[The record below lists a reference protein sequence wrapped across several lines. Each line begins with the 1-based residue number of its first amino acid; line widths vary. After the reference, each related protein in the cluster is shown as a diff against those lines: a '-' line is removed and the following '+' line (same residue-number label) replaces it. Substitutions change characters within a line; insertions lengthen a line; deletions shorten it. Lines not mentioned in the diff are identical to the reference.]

1 MSTTAQPPDA
11 EPDEDL
17 SLDVVFDILSSERR
31 RHTLAYLL
39 TESEQTTLGDLAEHI
54 ACLENDKELPD
65 LSSQERKRVYVGLYQ
80 SHLPRM
86 DDAGVVDFDSD
97 RKTVELGANVEQVT
111 PYLELASNE
120 RADASGDRNWV
131 PYYLG
136 TSVVGGLLL
145 VLQTLVFPIA
155 WLSTI
160 ILDGLLLAYFSL
172 SLAHARDYGLPWIGA
187 AGR

>member
-1 MSTTAQPPDA
+1 MGTVAAPPDA
-11 EPDEDL
+11 ESGDDL
-17 SLDVVFDILSSERR
+17 PLDVVFDILSVERR

-39 TESEQTTLGDLAEHI
+39 TESAQTTLGDLAEHI
-54 ACLENDKELPD
+54 ACLENDKDLVD

-97 RKTVELGANVEQVT
+97 RKTVELGANAAQLA
-111 PYLELASNE
+111 PYLELATEDQSGG
-120 RADASGDRNWV
+120 AGDRNWV

-145 VLQTLVFPIA
+145 VLSTLLSPIA
-155 WLSTI
+155 WLSTVVI
-160 ILDGLLLAYFSL
+160 DGLLLAYFGL

-187 AGR
+187 SGR

>member
-1 MSTTAQPPDA
+1 MSTTAQSPDA
-11 EPDEDL
+11 EPDDDL
-17 SLDVVFDILSSERR
+17 SLDVIFDILSVERR
-31 RHTLAYLL
+31 RHTLEYLL

-54 ACLENDKELPD
+54 ACLENEKDLVD

-86 DDAGVVDFDSD
+86 DGAGVVDFDPD
-97 RKTVELGANVEQVT
+97 RKTVELGANAAQLT
-111 PYLELASNE
+111 PYLELATE
-120 RADASGDRNWV
+120 GRDGDGDRNWV

-145 VLQTLVFPIA
+145 VLQALLFPFA
-155 WLSTI
+155 WLSAV

-187 AGR
+187 IGR